1 MIPVLLFA
9 LPFLGM
15 FFVWVLAWK
24 WPKISKGLAC
34 LIAAAGIGLSIQA
47 AVETLAIGVWHY
59 ELGGWAAPWG
69 IEIQLTPFGCFW
81 TTLLY
86 LLALLTLT
94 LAATLKKPVFF
105 HPDFFDSALL
115 LLAGSLTALALTR
128 DLFGFYLWVELALLA
143 SGLLIAR
150 SGPEAF
156 LTAFRFVFWGSAGA
170 SFLLLGFLYLYA
182 GTGTLDLDDT
192 LSQLLILKN
201 GGLIGFAGFWVT
213 VGLSLPLMFPAPVL
227 FRNLLS
233 RIPSTLTAFLAP
245 VLGRAAALLLFE
257 LYFSTLG
264 APDFHPPVWLTILEQ
279 TAAVFFF
286 GHFWAASRAKSW
298 TQAAGFLSVASLGY
312 VLAGFVLGTTIA
324 LQGVLLEL
332 ANQLVTVAGLFY
344 LGAWLEEAAGTD
356 EMARLRGAGRRQPW
370 IAAGFVLLGFNLVG
384 IPPWGGFY
392 GKVYLLESAL
402 QQQQWFLA
410 AALLAAYGFSFYFLC
425 FLGWRLF
432 TRPEPHSA
440 IPPVPLK
447 KGPGVLTAALWIM
460 ALSGLALGIWHKA
473 FLRDLVTPALP
484 KAFQHWTPPLEPWNA
499 KDVE

>member
-9 LPFLGM
+9 LPFFGM
-15 FFVWVLAWK
+15 FFVWVLSWK
-24 WPKISKGLAC
+24 SPKISKGLAC
-34 LIAAAGIGLSIQA
+34 VIAAAGVGLSLQA
-47 AVETLAIGVWHY
+47 GAETLAIGVWHY

-81 TTLLY
+81 TALLY

-94 LAATLKKPVFF
+94 LMASLKKPVFF

-115 LLAGSLTALALTR
+115 LLTGSLAALVLTR
-128 DLFGFYLWVELALLA
+128 DLFDFYLWVELVLLA
-143 SGLLIAR
+143 AGLLIAR

-156 LTAFRFVFWGSAGA
+156 LTAFRSIFWGSASA

-201 GGLIGFAGFWVT
+201 GGLIGFTGFWVT
-213 VGLSLPLMFPAPVL
+213 VGLSLPLLFPAPVL
-227 FRNLLS
+227 FRTLLS
-233 RIPSTLTAFLAP
+233 RIPSILTAFLAP

-257 LYFSTLG
+257 LYFSALG
-264 APDFHPPVWLTILEQ
+264 APDFHPPVWLTLLEQ
-279 TAAVFFF
+279 IATVLFLA
-286 GHFWAASRAKSW
+286 HFWAASRAKTW
-298 TQAAGFLSVASLGY
+298 TRAAGFLSVASLGY
-312 VLAGFVLGTTIA
+312 VLMGFVLGTTIA

-332 ANQLVTVAGLFY
+332 VNQLVTVAGLFY

-356 EMARLRGAGRRQPW
+356 EIARFCGAGRRQPW
-370 IAAGFVLLGFNLVG
+370 IAAVFLLLGCNLVG
-384 IPPWGGFY
+384 IPPFGGFY

-410 AALLAAYGFSFYFLC
+410 VVLLAAYGFSFYFLF
-425 FLGWRLF
+425 FLGWKLF
-432 TRPEPHSA
+432 TRPESPSA
-440 IPPVPLK
+440 APLGSLR
-447 KGPGVLTAALWIM
+447 KGPRVLAAALWIT
-460 ALSGLALGIWHKA
+460 ALIGLAFGVWHKA
-473 FLRDLVTPALP
+473 FLRELVTPALP